1 MLIRTKTGKLIE
13 IKLSDYTTDMDYY
26 KFILTLI

>member
-1 MLIRTKTGKLIE
+1 MLIRTKTGKLIDV
-13 IKLSDYTTDMDYY
+13 KLTDYVTDAEYY

>member
-1 MLIRTKTGKLIE
+1 MLIRTKTGKIIE
-13 IKLSDYTTDMDYY
+13 VKLADYLTDADYY